1 MAKNW
6 RKRALAAEKARQ
18 EDYLFATV
26 HEAEHEG
33 LAEMA
38 RHLLAENSHLW
49 DDWSEE
55 HALALK
61 WRKRA
66 RTEKA
71 DRKRC
76 QEDLVV
82 LRQSSV
88 VAHNATNEHLAKIN
102 ALSEREATTPN
113 KVEELRTELLRAET
127 ELARVQGVCES
138 TQGQVV
144 KHAATIA
151 DLRERDRV
159 SGQNFRAVM
168 SERGALLAWQR
179 AVREA
184 FKSDGKW
191 VTDTLAALEEL
202 RRAIEAEPK
211 EET

>member
-38 RHLLAENSHLW
+38 RHLLAENSQLW

-66 RTEKA
+66 GRYHKSWLYYIDLLKA
-71 DRKRC
+71 SEANE
-76 QEDLVV
+76 QDL
-82 LRQSSV
+82 R
-88 VAHNATNEHLAKIN
+88 AK
-102 ALSEREATTPN
+102 REATTPN
-113 KVEELRTELLRAET
+113 KLEELRTELLRAET